1 MPIFVACTVV
11 FSASCSVAPARHA
24 TFRAK
29 ADSFEAG
36 SLKGPYSGQV
46 LDKISGKP
54 IKGALVYAVWSFKE
68 GNVFSQASGYEED
81 ISSTDLNGY
90 YRVPKL
96 PRKKFKDGA
105 LVDFSLVIYKR
116 GYVAYRSDRRY
127 SDFSPRRDFTQVENK
142 VSLDRFR
149 DDYSHARHL
158 RYIAGG
164 EALKELTR
172 HELADAADEMS
183 GQRGVTEPLL
193 EGDLLPK
200 ASKSI
205 VAATLLGEEEI
216 RALTGFEGELE
227 SGPLGGEADTAF
239 YSSQH
244 FRALGKPE
252 TYDIAI
258 RFWKTSEEDA
268 GERFKELAATLPGV
282 VETDTIADASLQ
294 ATEGDIFGIAFLAK
308 EQSLVVLISCGK
320 LQCTDVDV
328 AEKLAAKAFDN
339 ILEQSGRP

>member
-1 MPIFVACTVV
+1 MCI
-11 FSASCSVAPARHA
+11 R
-24 TFRAK
+24 
-29 ADSFEAG
+29 DS
-36 SLKGPYSGQV
+36 
-46 LDKISGKP
+46 
-54 IKGALVYAVWSFKE
+54 
-68 GNVFSQASGYEED
+68 
-81 ISSTDLNGY
+81 
-90 YRVPKL
+90 
-96 PRKKFKDGA
+96 
-105 LVDFSLVIYKR
+105 
-116 GYVAYRSDRRY
+116 YVAYRSDRRY

-142 VSLDRFR
+142 VTLDRFR

-172 HELADAADEMS
+172 HELSDAADELS
-183 GQRGVTEPLL
+183 GQRGVTPPVL

-216 RALTGFEGELE
+216 RELTGFEGELE
-227 SGPLGGEADTAF
+227 SGPLGGEADTAL

-258 RFWKTSEEDA
+258 RFWKTPDEQA

-282 VETDTIADASLQ
+282 VETDTIGDASLQ
-294 ATEGDIFGIAFLAK
+294 ATEGDIFGIAFLVK

-320 LQCTDVDV
+320 LQCEDVDV
-328 AEKLAAKAFDN
+328 AESLAQKAFQN
-339 ILEQSGRP
+339 IQDQSKR